1 MAQKC
6 YLIETQVKRCRS
18 LELFSA
24 KIPNETGFQ
33 IVQQNIG
40 LQKTQTKHWPAK
52 TYKTF
57 CLGASHKWRHASSD
71 SARRVGQFLV
81 KFVWCPRWMLPWYF
95 LLKFA
100 LLATCLGAIG
110 LLKNGKNLLLRRHN
124 KIIKKQNLFSV
135 IRFGNKFG
143 NFFGYLLKLGKI

>member
-52 TYKTF
+52 KFFARLFLRQELDLLFQELNLLNKHF
-57 CLGASHKWRHASSD
+57 CQELNIFSS
-71 SARRVGQFLV
+71 FK
-81 KFVWCPRWMLPWYF
+81 KFV
-95 LLKFA
+95 KA
-100 LLATCLGAIG
+100 AE
-110 LLKNGKNLLLRRHN
+110 K
-124 KIIKKQNLFSV
+124 
-135 IRFGNKFG
+135 
-143 NFFGYLLKLGKI
+143 